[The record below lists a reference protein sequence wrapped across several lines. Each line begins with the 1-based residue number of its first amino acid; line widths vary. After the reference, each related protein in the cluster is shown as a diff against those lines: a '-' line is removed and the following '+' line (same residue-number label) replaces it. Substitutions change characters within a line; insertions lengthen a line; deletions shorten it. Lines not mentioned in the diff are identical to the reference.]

1 MTNIYNVIASSAKD
15 LVLVKIG
22 YKDSKGNLSER
33 ATEPYEI
40 KNGKYYGF
48 CLNKGSIRA
57 FDLDGITYA
66 TKTREKFSP
75 RWPVKIL

>member
-22 YKDSKGNLSER
+22 YKDSKGSLSER
-33 ATEPYEI
+33 TTEPYEI

-48 CLNKGSIRA
+48 CLNKGGIRA
-57 FDLDGITYA
+57 FDLEGITYA
-66 TKTREKFSP
+66 TKTRE
-75 RWPVKIL
+75 ILSKMAS